1 MVEIKVVEM
10 DDEELRDFL
19 ETSLRMCEALGSKG
33 SEERVNHF
41 NSMKA
46 AFQLCL
52 GFLNGE
58 IKIVRKEVKIH

>member
-19 ETSLRMCEALGSKG
+19 ETSLKMCEALGNKG
-33 SEERVNHF
+33 SEERINHF

-46 AFQLCL
+46 AFELCL
-52 GFLNGE
+52 GFLNNE
-58 IKIVRKEVKIH
+58 IKIVRKNIKLH